1 MTAFEAMVDRAERHL
16 ESACPHLRAAIRQ
29 LGPCRLK
36 LQADRFQMLVRSIT
50 SQQIS
55 SAASRA
61 ILARLQ
67 ARVAPDGLGP
77 FSVRACGEDGLRS
90 SGYSGRKASYVLG
103 LADAIVAGQVNL
115 DAMDALSDDEIIERL
130 TRLRGIGEWTAQM
143 FLIFA
148 LGRPDVFPHAD
159 LGVRSALRKF
169 HGLDGLPG
177 KRQSIE
183 LAEPWRPFASIAS
196 WYCWRIVDAKTGA
209 GKA

>member
-1 MTAFEAMVDRAERHL
+1 MTAFDAMVRRAERHL
-16 ESACPHLRAAIRQ
+16 DGACPHMRAAIRQ
-29 LGPCRLK
+29 LGPCS
-36 LQADRFQMLVRSIT
+36 LQLQPDRFQMLVRSIT

-61 ILARLQ
+61 IIARLK
-67 ARVAPDGLGP
+67 ARVAPNGMDP
-77 FSVRACGEDGLRS
+77 ATMRACGEDGLRN
-90 SGYSGRKASYVLG
+90 SGYSSRKACYVLG
-103 LADAIVAGQVNL
+103 LADAILEGEVDL
-115 DAMDALSDDEIIERL
+115 DAMDALGDDEIIEQL

-169 HGLDGLPG
+169 HGLTDLPE
-177 KRQSIE
+177 KRRSIE
-183 LAEPWRPFASIAS
+183 LAEPWRPYASIAS
-196 WYCWRIVDAKTGA
+196 WYCWRTLDAKAVT